1 MKHNHFNEIQ
11 SLAKIQGNLIEKL
24 NSALLWLFHH
34 TKMSCAGG
42 RMMLQRGVLATNDIS
57 KVAKAHVHVYE
68 EMDYGA
74 CGRYF
79 CFERV
84 VRRLDEAIQLE
95 NNLKMHGQ
103 LSGGG
108 NLPSST
114 QETDGEIQ
122 ISLSNSKLAKLMLR
136 ASQRSSCKQRSL
148 IAA

>member
-1 MKHNHFNEIQ
+1 
-11 SLAKIQGNLIEKL
+11 
-24 NSALLWLFHH
+24 
-34 TKMSCAGG
+34 
-42 RMMLQRGVLATNDIS
+42 MMLQRGVLATNDIS

-103 LSGGG
+103 LSEGG

-136 ASQRSSCKQRSL
+136 VSQRSSCKQSSL